1 MNRSTRWNIFSPLLL
16 LALLLPI
23 LAACGGSPQAAAPT
37 TLAVATTPAIPAA
50 PTAMTPAVPA
60 TTAVGLNKL
69 NHVVVILQE
78 NWSFDSLYG
87 EFPGANGLPE
97 DGPPI
102 AQLDKQN
109 QPYTTLPQPKDT
121 NKKPVSADPR
131 FPANLPVRPFD
142 IDQFVAPNQLIGDLT
157 QRFYQEQQQI
167 DGGKMDKFVAE
178 NQTDGLTLGYYNAT
192 VLPEGQLAKQYT
204 MADNFFHAAFGG
216 SMLNHFWLIAAATP
230 PWPNA
235 PASMVAQVGPDG
247 ALVKDGAV
255 TPDGYLVN
263 TAFPANGPHPATIT
277 DTAQLV
283 PPLTLPTIGDR
294 LDEKNISWG
303 WFSGGWND
311 AVAGRADPLFQFN
324 HQPFAYFAKYGK
336 GTPGQ
341 AAHLHDE
348 QDFLRAA
355 HDNTLPAV
363 AFVKPAGADNEHPG
377 YADLAR
383 GQQHV
388 ADLVKAVQQSPAWA
402 DTAIIVT
409 YDESG
414 GFWDHVA
421 PPKGDRWGP
430 GTRVPAIVISP
441 YAKKG
446 FVDHTQYDT
455 TSILKLIEDRW
466 GLAPLGTRDA
476 AANGLANAF
485 DFGQTPP
492 AASGGMS
499 TAGGGAASTLRQT
512 QVAIEHFSF
521 TPATLTIA
529 AGTTVTWINH
539 DDVQHTVTAADK
551 RFDSG
556 AIDTDATFA
565 HQFTTPGIYAYHCAI
580 HPTMMA
586 QIIVK

>member
-1 MNRSTRWNIFSPLLL
+1 MNRFKRWNIFSPLLL
-16 LALLLPI
+16 LALLLPM
-23 LAACGGSPQAAAPT
+23 LAACGGSPQAAVPATPVVAAAPT
-37 TLAVATTPAIPAA
+37 TMATASAPAA
-50 PTAMTPAVPA
+50 PTAMAMVVPA
-60 TTAVGLNKL
+60 TNPAGLNKL

-87 EFPGANGLPE
+87 EFPGANGIDE

-102 AQLDKQN
+102 QQLDKQN

-131 FPANLPVRPFD
+131 FPANLPVQPFD
-142 IDQFVAPNQLIGDLT
+142 IDQYAAPNQLIGDLT

-167 DGGKMDKFVAE
+167 DGGKMDKFVAQ

-204 MADNFFHAAFGG
+204 LADNFFHAAFGG
-216 SMLNHFWLIAAATP
+216 SMLNHFWLIAGATP
-230 PWPNA
+230 QWPSA
-235 PASMVAQVGPDG
+235 PASLVAQVGPDG

-283 PPLTLPTIGDR
+283 PPLTLPTIGER
-294 LDEKNISWG
+294 LDEKNIAWG
-303 WFSGGWND
+303 WFSGGWT
-311 AVAGRADPLFQFN
+311 AAAAGHPDPLFQFN
-324 HQPFAYFAKYGK
+324 HQPFAYFAKYAN

-348 QDFLRAA
+348 QDFLRAVQ
-355 HDNTLPAV
+355 DNTLPAV
-363 AFVKPAGADNEHPG
+363 AFVKPDGADNEHPG
-377 YADLAR
+377 YAELAR

-388 ADLVKAVQQSPAWA
+388 AELVQAVQQSAAWG

-421 PPKGDRWGP
+421 PPRGDRWGP

-446 FVDHTQYDT
+446 YVDHTQYDT
-455 TSILKLIEDRW
+455 TSILKLIEERW
-466 GLAPLGTRDA
+466 GLAPLGARDA
-476 AANGLANAF
+476 AASGLDNAF
-485 DFGQTPP
+485 DFSQTPGAPSGDMP
-492 AASGGMS
+492 AGASGAMDVRAPEQVS
-499 TAGGGAASTLRQT
+499 IDTSSFRPARLRG
-512 QVAIEHFSF
+512 
-521 TPATLTIA
+521 A
-529 AGTTVTWINH
+529 AGTTVSWSNH
-539 DDVQHTVTAADK
+539 EEVQHSVTAADK
-551 RFDSG
+551 SFASG
-556 AIDTDATFA
+556 AQDSAAGSRTSSRGPAATR
-565 HQFTTPGIYAYHCAI
+565 TTARS
-580 HPTMMA
+580 TRR
-586 QIIVK
+586 

>member
-1 MNRSTRWNIFSPLLL
+1 MNRSTGWKIFSPLLL

-23 LAACGGSPQAAAPT
+23 LAACGGSQQATVPT
-37 TLAVATTPAIPAA
+37 TPAA
-50 PTAMTPAVPA
+50 PTAMAATSAPAA
-60 TTAVGLNKL
+60 GANGLNKL
-69 NHVVVILQE
+69 NHIVVILQE

-87 EFPGANGLPE
+87 EFPGANGITE

-102 AQLDKQN
+102 VQLDKQN
-109 QPYTTLPQPKDT
+109 RPYATLPQPKDT
-121 NKKPVSADPR
+121 NKKPIAVDGR
-131 FPANLPVRPFD
+131 FPATLPVRPFD
-142 IDQFVAPNQLIGDLT
+142 IDQYVAPNQLIGDLT

-167 DGGKMDKFVAE
+167 DGGKMDKFVAD
-178 NQTDGLTLGYYNAT
+178 NQTDGLALGYYNAT

-204 MADNFFHAAFGG
+204 LADNFFHAAFGG

-230 PWPNA
+230 QWPNA
-235 PASMVAQVGPDG
+235 PAGMVAQVGPDG
-247 ALVKDGAV
+247 TLVKDGAV

-263 TAFPANGPHPATIT
+263 TAFPANGPRPATIT

-294 LDEKNISWG
+294 LDEKGISWG
-303 WFSGGWND
+303 WFSGGWNE
-311 AVAGRADPLFQFN
+311 AVAGHADPLFQFN
-324 HQPFAYFAKYGK
+324 HQPFAYFAKYGN

-348 QDFLRAA
+348 QEFLRLA

-363 AFVKPAGADNEHPG
+363 AFIKPAGADNEHPG

-402 DTAIIVT
+402 DTAIIIT

-455 TSILKLIEDRW
+455 TSILKLIEERW
-466 GLAPLGTRDA
+466 GLAPLSTRDA
-476 AANGLANAF
+476 AATGLVSAF
-485 DFGQTPP
+485 DFGQTPQ
-492 AASGGMS
+492 AASGGMP
-499 TAGGGAASTLRQT
+499 TAEGGVAGTPGQT
-512 QVAIEHFSF
+512 QVAIENFSF
-521 TPATLTIA
+521 TPATLTVS
-529 AGTTVTWINH
+529 AGTIVTWTNH
-539 DDVQHTVTAADK
+539 DTVQHTLTAADK
-551 RFDSG
+551 SYDSG
-556 AIDTDATFA
+556 PLESGGTFS
-565 HQFTTPGIYAYHCAI
+565 HQFTTPGTYTYHCSI
-580 HPTMMA
+580 HPTMTA
-586 QIIVK
+586 QIIFK

>member
-1 MNRSTRWNIFSPLLL
+1 MNRSTRWKIISPLLL

-23 LAACGGSPQAAAPT
+23 LAACGGSPQAAVPT
-37 TLAVATTPAIPAA
+37 
-50 PTAMTPAVPA
+50 TPAVPA
-60 TTAVGLNKL
+60 VPTTNAAATSAPAPVANASGLNKL

-87 EFPGANGLPE
+87 EFPGANGIAE

-102 AQLDKQN
+102 PQLDKQN
-109 QPYTTLPQPKDT
+109 RPYATLPQPKDT
-121 NKKPVSADPR
+121 NKKPIAVDGR
-131 FPANLPVRPFD
+131 FPATLPVRPFD
-142 IDQFVAPNQLIGDLT
+142 IDQYVAPNQLIGDLT

-178 NQTDGLTLGYYNAT
+178 NQTDGLALGYYNAT

-204 MADNFFHAAFGG
+204 LADNFFHAAFGG

-230 PWPNA
+230 QWPNA

-294 LDEKNISWG
+294 LDEHGISWG

-311 AVAGRADPLFQFN
+311 AVAGHADPLFQFN
-324 HQPFAYFAKYGK
+324 HQPFAYFAKYGN

-348 QDFLRAA
+348 QEFLRALTT
-355 HDNTLPAV
+355 NSLPAV

-402 DTAIIVT
+402 DTAIIIT
-409 YDESG
+409 YDENG

-421 PPKGDRWGP
+421 PPTGDRWGP

-455 TSILKLIEDRW
+455 TSILKLIEERW

-476 AANGLANAF
+476 AATGLANAF
-485 DFGQTPP
+485 DFSQTPP
-492 AASGGMS
+492 AASGGMP
-499 TAGGGAASTLRQT
+499 AAEGGAAGKPGQT
-512 QVAIEHFSF
+512 QVAIENFSF
-521 TPATLTIA
+521 TPATLTVA
-529 AGTTVTWINH
+529 AGTTVTWTNH
-539 DDVQHTVTAADK
+539 DAVQHTVTATDK
-551 RFDSG
+551 SHDSAPLDSG
-556 AIDTDATFA
+556 GTFS
-565 HQFTTPGIYAYHCAI
+565 HQFTTPGTYAYHCSI
-580 HPTMMA
+580 HPTMTA